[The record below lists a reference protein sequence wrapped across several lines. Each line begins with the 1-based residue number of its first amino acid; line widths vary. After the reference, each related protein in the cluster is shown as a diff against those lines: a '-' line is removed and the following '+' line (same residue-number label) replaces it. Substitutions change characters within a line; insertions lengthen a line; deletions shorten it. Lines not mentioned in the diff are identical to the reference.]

1 MRFEQKKSP
10 WYDTRCPDDKMDPK
24 LNQGGLEM
32 KYTQNKKI
40 LQLSEDTLI
49 VGIDIAKH
57 KHVAR
62 AQDFRGIQF
71 GKPLTFENTLEG
83 FSSLLNWIDDL
94 KTKQNKLSVVIGME
108 PTGHYWLPLTYWLKD
123 KGVKVVVVNPAHV
136 KKSKE
141 LDDNSP
147 TKNDVK
153 DARVISRLIEDGRY
167 SEPHLPEGIY
177 ANLREGMNLYD
188 QLIKDLQAV
197 QGRVHQW
204 IDRYFPEYTNV
215 FKDWEGKASLQVLR
229 MGLFPDEIVQCPE
242 EEILIE
248 IRKEVK
254 KGVGIKKV
262 RQLKDAAR
270 RSVGIKEGRDL
281 ARLKLKTLL
290 AQYDLIQEEIEKIWE
305 KIEELLENIPSANEM
320 MAIPGIAK
328 KTIAGFFA
336 EIGDLQNY
344 VHPDQIIKLAGL
356 NLKLATS
363 GKWKGKTVI
372 TKRGRP
378 KLRALL
384 YKVILPLVAKN
395 PAFKALHDYYTTRN
409 QNPLKKKQSLIALCC
424 KLIRILF
431 TIGKK
436 QIAFSAEKML
446 NDIPHFQLQE
456 VA

>member
-1 MRFEQKKSP
+1 
-10 WYDTRCPDDKMDPK
+10 
-24 LNQGGLEM
+24 M
-32 KYTQNKKI
+32 KYKQNQKI
-40 LQLSEDTLI
+40 LQLTDETLI

-71 GKPLTFENTLEG
+71 GKALTFENSHLG
-83 FSSLLNWIDDL
+83 FRNLISWMNSLKDQHHKHEII
-94 KTKQNKLSVVIGME
+94 IGME
-108 PTGHYWLPLTYWLKD
+108 PTGHYWLPLAYWLKEQEI
-123 KGVKVVVVNPAHV
+123 KVVVVNPAHV

-177 ANLREGMNLYD
+177 ADLREGMNLYD

-197 QGRVHQW
+197 QGRIHQW
-204 IDRYFPEYTNV
+204 IDRYFPEYTKV
-215 FKDWEGKASLQVLR
+215 FSGWEGKASLQVLR
-229 MGLFPDEIVQCPE
+229 MGLFPDEIVKCPE
-242 EEILIE
+242 EEILAE
-248 IRKEVK
+248 IRKEVQR
-254 KGVGIKKV
+254 GVGIKKV
-262 RQLKDAAR
+262 RQIKDAAR
-270 RSVGIKEGRDL
+270 DSIGLIEGRDL
-281 ARLKLKTLL
+281 ARLKLNTLM
-290 AQYDLIQEEIEKIWE
+290 AQYDLIQHEIATVWE
-305 KIEELLENIPSANEM
+305 KIKEFLQQIPAVKEM
-320 MAIPGIAK
+320 AK
-328 KTIAGFFA
+328 ISGVGEKTIAAFFA

-344 VHPDQIIKLAGL
+344 DHPDQIIKLAGL

-363 GKWKGKTVI
+363 GKWKGRTVI

-384 YKVILPLVAKN
+384 FKVILPLVSKN
-395 PAFKALHDYYTTRN
+395 PAFKALHQYFTTRN
-409 QNPLKKKQSLIALCC
+409 ENPLKKKQSLIALCC

-436 QIAFSAEKML
+436 QIAFCPEKML
-446 NDIPHFQLQE
+446 KDIPHFSLQE
-456 VA
+456 AA

>member
-1 MRFEQKKSP
+1 
-10 WYDTRCPDDKMDPK
+10 
-24 LNQGGLEM
+24 M
-32 KYTQNKKI
+32 KYKQNEKI
-40 LQLSEDTLI
+40 LQLTEATLI
-49 VGIDIAKH
+49 VGIDIAKY

-71 GKPLTFENTLEG
+71 GKPLTFENSFTG
-83 FSSLLNWIDDL
+83 FTSLMTWVESL
-94 KTKQNKLSVVIGME
+94 KMKQGKTEVVFGME
-108 PTGHYWLPLTYWLKD
+108 PTGHYWLPLAYWLID
-123 KGVKVVVVNPAHV
+123 KELKVVVVNPAHV

-167 SEPHLPEGIY
+167 SEPNLPKGMY

-188 QLIKDLQAV
+188 QLMKDLQAV

-204 IDRYFPEYTNV
+204 IDRYFPEYLQT
-215 FKDWEGKASLQVLR
+215 FSEWEGKASLQVLR
-229 MGLFPDEIVQCPE
+229 MGLFPDEIAKCQE
-242 EEILIE
+242 EEILVE

-254 KGVGIKKV
+254 RGVGIKKV

-270 RSVGIKEGRDL
+270 SSIGIKEGRDL

-290 AQYDLIQEEIEKIWE
+290 AQYDLIQREIATVWE
-305 KIEELLENIPSANEM
+305 RIEELLQQ
-320 MAIPGIAK
+320 IPGVEEMTGILGVGE
-328 KTIAGFFA
+328 KTIAAFFA
-336 EIGDLQNY
+336 EIGAIENY
-344 VHPDQIIKLAGL
+344 DHPDQIIKLAGL

-378 KLRALL
+378 KLRSLL

-395 PAFKALHDYYTTRN
+395 PAFKALHHYFTTRKD
-409 QNPLKKKQSLIALCC
+409 NPLKKKQSLIALCS

-431 TIGKK
+431 VIGKK
-436 QIAFSAEKML
+436 QVAFCPEKML
-446 NDIPHFQLQE
+446 KDIPHFRLQE
-456 VA
+456 AA